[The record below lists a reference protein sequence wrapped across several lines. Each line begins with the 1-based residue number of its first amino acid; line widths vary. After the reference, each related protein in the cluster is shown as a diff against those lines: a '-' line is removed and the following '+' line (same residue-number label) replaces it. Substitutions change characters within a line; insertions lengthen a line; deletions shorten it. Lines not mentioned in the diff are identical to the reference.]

1 MKLSTGCDGKH
12 ATAHECCSSVDR
24 PFAETERADGHIRLS
39 RLLRID
45 DEHFEERH
53 GLPGCDYCAAMAR
66 KGILSSVNNAFLTGC
81 YPALFKLAQYRHGI
95 TVSSVSQPSVELAQQ
110 HGLRAVF
117 FVVDVNTT
125 DLAHLADMFDA
136 QELIAS
142 VGAVLPLAE
151 ARTAHEL
158 LEGKGLRGRG
168 KIARRIEGQ
177 HPPVAGLARRGP
189 WVVGTVVIG
198 SPPRLGR
205 ALGAPMLNRGGAMW
219 RRDSGVRLALSGSE
233 GWQRGK
239 RAARRRSKGPQ
250 IFSSENRRLPHHFG
264 LLDNIRA
271 PSV

>member
-1 MKLSTGCDGKH
+1 MAHSPVSSMVNATVLFIWLVGMTPSRVFCILNRHFYSAKNWSIPRHFELDAIDHDLLVSFELIHEALDRCDGKH

-53 GLPGCDYCAAMAR
+53 GFPGCDYCAAMAR

-95 TVSSVSQPSVELAQQ
+95 IVSSVSQPSVELAQQ

-168 KIARRIEGQ
+168 KK
-177 HPPVAGLARRGP
+177 
-189 WVVGTVVIG
+189 
-198 SPPRLGR
+198 
-205 ALGAPMLNRGGAMW
+205 AL
-219 RRDSGVRLALSGSE
+219 
-233 GWQRGK
+233 
-239 RAARRRSKGPQ
+239 KG
-250 IFSSENRRLPHHFG
+250 
-264 LLDNIRA
+264 
-271 PSV
+271 